1 MPLLDALIRGLRAA
15 GFDGL
20 ARSAL
25 QRAAARAGAGPAE
38 LERLRDYAIEAG
50 WSAETAAASAALL
63 AAQPDDARSL
73 WALGVVRL
81 QAGDLDGATQAFA
94 RCDELQS
101 GGIASARR
109 VRAAFMDPARGARGE
124 PYVAELHD
132 VLLETSFC
140 VVFDGAN
147 AYILETQD
155 RAFKAHPWVRARVAP
170 DGESFVV
177 TLGPPHG
184 DLAEPAVLLGTDDNY
199 SHWITRNL
207 LRLALVE
214 ARPDLASVPL
224 LVNEDLRS
232 YQREFLDIL
241 GVPASRLLPVPRE
254 LLLRFRTLYVPT
266 NVRNKPGMKAGV
278 DWLRSRVGHLMADP
292 SAAARR
298 VFLSRRDSTTRVM
311 RNEEALEAE
320 LRKLGF
326 DVLVAGEMTVAEQ
339 IRAFSEAR
347 IVVGAHGAGLTNLV
361 FAPPGALVF
370 EITPTRIAHM
380 EDFRHIA
387 AIMGLRH
394 VEVRCDRYPADQRPD
409 TLEMHWDFE
418 ADVGRV
424 LDALRASAPEV
435 FR

>member
-15 GFDGL
+15 GFDSL
-20 ARSAL
+20 ARGAL
-25 QRAAARAGAGPAE
+25 QRATARAGASPAE

-50 WSAETAAASAALL
+50 WSAETAAASEALL
-63 AAQPDDARSL
+63 VAQPDDARSL

-81 QAGDLDGATQAFA
+81 QAGDLEGATKAFA

-101 GGIASARR
+101 DRVASARCFR
-109 VRAAFMDPARGARGE
+109 GAFMDPARGARGE

-132 VLLETSFC
+132 VLLETHFC
-140 VVFDGAN
+140 AVFDGGN

-155 RAFKAHPWVRARVAP
+155 RAFAGHPWVRGRASK
-170 DGESFVV
+170 DGASFVV

-184 DLAEPAVLLGTDDNY
+184 ELDEPAVLLGTDVNY

-214 ARPDLASVPL
+214 ARPDLASAPL

-254 LLLRFRTLYVPT
+254 LLLRFHTLYVPT
-266 NVRNKPGMKAGV
+266 NVRNRPGMKAGV
-278 DWLRSRVGHLMADP
+278 EWLRSRVRHLMAEP
-292 SAAARR
+292 STATRR
-298 VFLSRRDSTTRVM
+298 VFLSRRDNATRVM
-311 RNEEALEAE
+311 RNEAALEGE

-361 FAPPGALVF
+361 FTPPGALVL
-370 EITPTRIAHM
+370 EVTPTRIAHM

-387 AIMGLRH
+387 MIMGMRH
-394 VEVRCDRYPADQRPD
+394 VEVPCDRYPADQRPD
-409 TLEMHWDFE
+409 IMEVNWDFE
-418 ADVGRV
+418 ADIGRV
-424 LDALRASAPEV
+424 LDALRANAPEV
-435 FR
+435 FA